1 MSSRILWVSNFQSI
15 LWFLNTFCNKYIH
28 GLHWAWG
35 PARICCVRSPVCVET
50 TNWIHVSIYSLT
62 IEQIHIS
69 LLSLS
74 SWKFGEPAILPSKRW
89 GLIILTFL
97 KESEW
102 VGHFFSGYTFCWKL
116 KLNQRVFEWEKE
128 WDIWE
133 EKSLRLIC
141 ILSLS

>member
-102 VGHFFSGYTFCWKL
+102 VGHFFSGLLWVHILL
-116 KLNQRVFEWEKE
+116 KVETQSESFWVRERMRY
-128 WDIWE
+128 
-133 EKSLRLIC
+133 LRGKI
-141 ILSLS
+141 S